1 MKNRNL
7 LLLFSSLSAGAVDL
21 IAGESKTQFAEVG
34 DHKIAYRSIG
44 TGDPLILC
52 PRFRANLDDWDPA
65 FLDALAKQYKV
76 ITFNYKGLASST
88 GNPHSDILGF
98 AKDVTDLADAL
109 KIKKF
114 IVGGWSLGG
123 WVAQIVTTEF
133 PERVSHTILI
143 GTKPPGK
150 VNYPLEEIFLNT
162 AYIPDY
168 TVEHETILFFD
179 PTSKISREAAI
190 KSHERIAQRKDKDP
204 KVKPEL
210 WEFYGKC
217 HDDYEKD
224 PYGARQK
231 LMTTKIPIL
240 VISAHHEICF
250 PPENWFELNQKLPT
264 TQLITIPQTG
274 HGPHHQYPEMVA
286 SYIDNFIQKIKY

>member
-1 MKNRNL
+1 MKKFNL
-7 LLLFSSLSAGAVDL
+7 ILFSSLSEGSYGQRAN
-21 IAGESKTQFAEVG
+21 ESKTQFAEVG

-44 TGDPLILC
+44 NGEPIILC
-52 PRFRANLDDWDPA
+52 SRFRANLDDWDPA
-65 FLDALAKQYKV
+65 FLDALAKNYQV

-88 GNPHSDILGF
+88 GTTHVDVFGF
-98 AKDVTDLADAL
+98 AKDAVDLADAL

-133 PERVSHTILI
+133 SERISHCILI

-150 VNYPLEEIFLNT
+150 VDYPIEEIFMNT

-168 TVEHETILFFD
+168 TIEHETILFFD
-179 PTSKISREAAI
+179 PKSKISCEAAI
-190 KSHERIAQRKDKDP
+190 ESHDRMAQRKEKDP

-210 WEFYGKC
+210 WECYGKC
-217 HDDYEKD
+217 HDDYEND
-224 PYGARQK
+224 PYNARQK
-231 LMTTKIPIL
+231 IMSTTIPIL

-264 TQLITIPQTG
+264 AQLITIPQTG
-274 HGPHHQYPEMVA
+274 HGPHHQYPELVA
-286 SYIDNFIQKIKY
+286 NYIDNFIQNIKYN